1 MFTFLSAAAASAAGE
16 QGASALGAGAM
27 LEMLL
32 WLIVVVGFILACAW
46 AYRRLN
52 GGVLAPSGVI
62 KVRSVMSVGSRERI
76 ALVEVG
82 QTQLLIGVCPTQIS
96 TLHVFA
102 EPVLPL
108 TPGGEPGARVSGE
121 FAARL
126 QGLLNKEP
134 RA

>member
-1 MFTFLSAAAASAAGE
+1 MFTILTAAAASAAGE
-16 QGASALGAGAM
+16 QGATALGAGAM

-32 WLIVVVGFILACAW
+32 WLVVVVGFILACAW

-62 KVRSVMSVGSRERI
+62 KVRSVMSVGNRERI

-82 QTQLLIGVCPTQIS
+82 DTQLLLGVCPTQIS
-96 TLHVFA
+96 TLHVFP

-108 TPGGEPGARVSGE
+108 VTTATTDARGSSE
-121 FAARL
+121 FARSL
-126 QGLLNKEP
+126 QSLLNKEP
-134 RA
+134 KA